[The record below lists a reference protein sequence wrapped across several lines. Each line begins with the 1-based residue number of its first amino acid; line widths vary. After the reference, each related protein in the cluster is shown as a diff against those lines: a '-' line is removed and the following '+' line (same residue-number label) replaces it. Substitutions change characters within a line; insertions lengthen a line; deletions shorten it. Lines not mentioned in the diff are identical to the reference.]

1 MMSKKFHVAVL
12 LSAFVAAGAGA
23 QPFDAGVSR
32 AEVNADLAAWKQA
45 GLDKL
50 SGGDAGPDTFSS
62 EYRQAYKNYLQLR
75 LGADYRESTALTRDQ
90 VRADLALWKRAG
102 LDKLERGDG
111 GTDTFSSQYR
121 ATYDTYRHLRDGEQY
136 QQEVGLTRAEADQVV
151 SARSMSGLSAAV
163 LPAVVGDI
171 FGMPPVSSNWESVRA
186 AVAAGGFATRPT
198 VGVDE

>member
-12 LSAFVAAGAGA
+12 LSAFVAAGTGA

-136 QQEVGLTRAEADQVV
+136 QQEVGLTRAEVQADL
-151 SARSMSGLSAAV
+151 AAWKRAGLDRFWAGDQTPDTSS
-163 LPAVVGDI
+163 PAY
-171 FGMPPVSSNWESVRA
+171 R
-186 AVAAGGFATRPT
+186 VAFQNYLQQRQN
-198 VGVDE
+198 

>member
-121 ATYDTYRHLRDGEQY
+121 ATYDTYRHLR
-136 QQEVGLTRAEADQVV
+136 
-151 SARSMSGLSAAV
+151 
-163 LPAVVGDI
+163 VGDVFEGLRVDDI
-171 FGMPPVSSNWESVRA
+171 TEEGVVLSRD
-186 AVAAGGFATRPT
+186 GRPFR
-198 VGVDE
+198 VGVVRDWVSPR